1 MEKCT
6 NRRTLGHLFPE
17 FILMAQRVLMLPGGR
32 CSLEVNTTDNMTN
45 YNMADFRGRYKVN
58 LPALRWLHF
67 RGVATP
73 LHGLLLHNTL
83 HIIPSLWSSLHS
95 SMPGLHKTNSA
106 TSLLYSG
113 HCQEASLQP
122 TLQNLHN

>member
-1 MEKCT
+1 MGKCT

-17 FILMAQRVLMLPGGR
+17 FILMAERVLKLPGGR
-32 CSLEVNTTDNMTN
+32 CSLKVNTTDMTN
-45 YNMADFRGRYKVN
+45 CNMADFRAGNKVN
-58 LPALRWLHF
+58 LPARRWLHF

-73 LHGLLLHNTL
+73 LHRLLLHNTL

-95 SMPGLHKTNSA
+95 STPGLHKTNSA
-106 TSLLYSG
+106 TSFLYSG